1 MRHLL
6 NPLLAVVVSV
16 LSASLAYAGGDT
28 ALTYQ
33 GRLLEAGEPANG
45 MFNVDFSLWDDP
57 AAGIQVGATITF
69 NSLPITDGL
78 FTVQLDF
85 GAAAFDNTDRWLE
98 IVVNATTLTP
108 RQPITRT
115 PYSIQTRGII
125 VDANQNVGVGTTTP
139 AYPLEVVSDRSRTI
153 NARNT
158 ATSGASDG
166 VWGSTASNSGW
177 GVFGFAS
184 AASGSTNGTRGQSLS
199 TSGTGVL
206 GLANAGSGSTIGVS
220 GQSTSPDGTGV
231 LGVHSA
237 SSGTAPGV
245 LGHTNSTS
253 VNAVGVHGRINST
266 SPGGFSAGVRGE
278 NLGKG
283 FTGIG
288 VWGSQNGSGWG
299 VYGTTGS
306 GAGVFGRATVDV
318 ETAAGVWGEGVRR
331 GVYGRATAS
340 SGFATGVFGESHS
353 IHGRG
358 MWGHATS
365 STGLTFG
372 VFGISESTAG
382 QAVRGSAYA
391 TSGSTFGVYGTSFSS
406 EGTGVKGHAQGNGA
420 TIGVEGSANG
430 GGWDFYAS
438 GAGGNY
444 GAASSI
450 RWKSNVR
457 NIDQPLDKIAGLR
470 GVYFDW
476 DADHGGHHDVGM
488 IAEEVGEVLP
498 EIVNYEENG
507 IDAMGMDYS
516 KLTPLLVE
524 AVNALHRDVEHKD
537 LQIMELQ
544 DRLNALE
551 TLVEQLA
558 LQIQGGAK

>member
-1 MRHLL
+1 M
-6 NPLLAVVVSV
+6 NKYITIMFIVI
-16 LSASLAYAGGDT
+16 ASLTTHTMAGGDT
-28 ALTYQ
+28 AFTYQ
-33 GRLLEAGEPANG
+33 GRLLDAGEPANG
-45 MFNVDFSLWDDP
+45 TFNVDFSLWDDP
-57 AAGIQVGATITF
+57 AAGSQIGSTIMF
-69 NSLPITDGL
+69 NSLPISDGL
-78 FTVQLDF
+78 FTVELDF
-85 GAAAFDNTDRWLE
+85 GASAFDNTSRWIE
-98 IVVNATTLTP
+98 IAVNGSTLSP
-108 RQPITRT
+108 RQPISRS

-166 VWGSTASNSGW
+166 VWGSTASSSGW

-206 GLANAGSGSTIGVS
+206 GLANAGSGNTIGVS
-220 GQSTSPDGTGV
+220 GQSTSPNGTGV

-245 LGHTNSTS
+245 LGHTNSIS

-306 GAGVFGRATVDV
+306 GAGVFGRATSDT
-318 ETAAGVWGEGVRR
+318 ETATGVWGESPRR
-331 GVYGRATAS
+331 GVFGRATANN
-340 SGFATGVFGESHS
+340 GFTSGVFGESHS
-353 IHGRG
+353 VSGRG
-358 MWGHATS
+358 LSGHATAS
-365 STGLTFG
+365 SGLTFG
-372 VFGISESTAG
+372 VYGISDSTDGRAIQGTAG
-382 QAVRGSAYA
+382 ALSGA
-391 TSGSTFGVYGTSFSS
+391 TYGVYGTTISPD
-406 EGTGVKGHAQGNGA
+406 GTGVMGHANGFGA
-420 TIGVEGSANG
+420 TVGVEGRANG
-430 GGWDFYAS
+430 GGYDFFAS
-438 GAGGNY
+438 GAGTDY

-450 RWKSNVR
+450 RWKSDIR
-457 NIDQPLDKIAGLR
+457 NIDQPLDKIARLR

-476 DADHGGHHDVGM
+476 DKEHGGHHDIGM

-507 IDAMGMDYS
+507 IDAIGMDYS

-524 AVNALHRDVEHKD
+524 AVNALHREVEHKD

-544 DRLNALE
+544 DRLNELE

-558 LQIQGGAK
+558 LQSQGGAK